1 MSSDVSRVR
10 CRARR
15 GAGAVERGSL
25 ENCCA
30 LRGAP
35 WVQIPPPPLIQAE
48 SGPLAGD
55 SERAFS
61 PRSQDRSF
69 ARTRSDTLVSESDSH
84 SSSHLA
90 RALVTATELRA
101 DRFWPGV
108 VGQSAKPLEDLA
120 SCSEVVEVGTPPN
133 CARQDGI
140 AMTPVLSGDCIER
153 ADVLWSGS

>member
-1 MSSDVSRVR
+1 
-10 CRARR
+10 
-15 GAGAVERGSL
+15 
-25 ENCCA
+25 
-30 LRGAP
+30 
-35 WVQIPPPPLIQAE
+35 
-48 SGPLAGD
+48 
-55 SERAFS
+55 
-61 PRSQDRSF
+61 
-69 ARTRSDTLVSESDSH
+69 VSESDSH